1 MLKVKRALVS
11 MFDLFYHKQ
20 HPCPFHVEEF
30 IQVVVCAFVW
40 HGYGMNLPCFIFYY
54 FCFSDVLGGKWF
66 FLSNSSSSIVY

>member
-1 MLKVKRALVS
+1 VLKVKRALVS

-54 FCFSDVLGGKWF
+54 F
-66 FLSNSSSSIVY
+66 